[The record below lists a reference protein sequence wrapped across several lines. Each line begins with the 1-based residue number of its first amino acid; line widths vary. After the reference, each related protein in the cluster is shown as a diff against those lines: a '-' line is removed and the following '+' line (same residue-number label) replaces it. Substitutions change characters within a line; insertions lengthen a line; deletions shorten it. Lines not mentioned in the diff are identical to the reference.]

1 MSKNATKSGTPAASK
16 TQTPATPT
24 SGAAPVVAVVTV
36 DQLPEWRSRGSK
48 YADLIE
54 SVDKAVPGLK
64 FPRAATFTI
73 PNGNANGIYSAIS
86 DHVMSKYNKP
96 TRRFWVRKT
105 ETGAAVVPVQP
116 ESK

>member
-1 MSKNATKSGTPAASK
+1 MFPVFSPTEIICVAIFGK
-16 TQTPATPT
+16 TFCRNI
-24 SGAAPVVAVVTV
+24 AVVTV

-64 FPRAATFTI
+64 FPQAATFTI